1 MTNQQNAGGVCVEVH
16 GKTLRET
23 LSHMPLADRLQ
34 LLPAFLN
41 LCRVVGTAH
50 ARGVVHRA
58 LHPGQILVTESGD
71 MLVMDWGLSK
81 QRGRQDPHE
90 ERFAQAVAQLRKD
103 EEPLLPLDP
112 ACLAPEIIL
121 GHVEDVDAHS
131 DVYSLGAILY
141 EILAGRPLYGGSA
154 PEILEKALTGG
165 WRAVSD
171 YEPDAPAELIEV
183 YRRALCRE
191 PSARFANARQM
202 ARELRLLFEET
213 TPGATHTVASGEAG
227 RYRRILILNAVALAV
242 LVIVFGVVLRHATR
256 QRDAAK
262 ESVRMLNEQLH
273 ENQARFEERIQTLTE
288 NLHAAQ
294 MERDAKHEALAKLQQ
309 EYKAAK
315 DALGRLLDA
324 TVPSALTTP
333 VPADTQTE
341 KPQTAESP
349 ASLPAPEPPAPAEAK
364 SPAPETAPP
373 SAEPP
378 PEASA
383 KPAPEKAAQEEIS
396 ETEEESSEPDKEASM
411 PEEEAADETSG
422 DGTSGNETSPDET
435 PDDETSSAEPTP
447 DAPADES
454 DADSEAIVSDD
465 ES

>member
-1 MTNQQNAGGVCVEVH
+1 MNNQQNVGGVRVEVH
-16 GKTLRET
+16 GKTLREA
-23 LSHMPLADRLQ
+23 LSQMSLADRLQ

-50 ARGVVHRA
+50 TRGVVHRG

-71 MLVMDWGLSK
+71 MLVMDWDLSK

-90 ERFAQAVAQLRKD
+90 ERFAQAVAQFKKG
-103 EEPLLPLDP
+103 EEPSLPLDP

-121 GHVEDVDAHS
+121 GHMEDVDAHS
-131 DVYSLGAILY
+131 DVYSLGAVLY

-154 PEILEKALTGG
+154 PEVLEKALTGG

-213 TPGATHTVASGEAG
+213 APSSSQAAASDKTSS
-227 RYRRILILNAVALAV
+227 YRRVLILNAVALAV
-242 LVIVFGVVLRHATR
+242 LVIVFGAVLRQTTR

-262 ESVRMLNEQLH
+262 ESVRILNDQLR
-273 ENQARFEERIQTLTE
+273 ENQERFEERIQTLTE

-294 MERDAKHEALAKLQQ
+294 MERDTKHEALAKLQQ
-309 EYKAAK
+309 EYKITK
-315 DALGRLLDA
+315 EALGKLLDA
-324 TVPSALTTP
+324 TVPSAMTTP
-333 VPADTQTE
+333 APTDAQTE
-341 KPQTAESP
+341 KPDTAESP
-349 ASLPAPEPPAPAEAK
+349 DPAHVTEPPAHPETASPTPEAGPAPAE
-364 SPAPETAPP
+364 
-373 SAEPP
+373 PP
-378 PEASA
+378 PDASA
-383 KPAPEKAAQEEIS
+383 KPAPEEPAEEV
-396 ETEEESSEPDKEASM
+396 SEPDKETSM
-411 PEEEAADETSG
+411 TEEEATDETSPG
-422 DGTSGNETSPDET
+422 DETSPDET
-435 PDDETSSAEPTP
+435 PGEEASSAEPTP
-447 DAPADES
+447 DTSADES
-454 DADSEAIVSDD
+454 EVDSEAVVSGN